1 MTTEAPSGS
10 AEMSATRLAPAS
22 PPELGV
28 GDGLTVG
35 NKPAALPAW
44 LCVVGG
50 PTFGMPG
57 SEPTDEMPGSE
68 PAGSGEVTVMGGSG
82 SSGGATGAGCVVA
95 EVFGVVM
102 ATDADALAA
111 LGSAG
116 AVPVTVRLT
125 DVTATAVRGTVSCA
139 WICRCA
145 D

>member
-1 MTTEAPSGS
+1 
-10 AEMSATRLAPAS
+10 MSATRLAPAS
-22 PPELGV
+22 LPELGV
-28 GDGLTVG
+28 GNGLTVG

-44 LCVVGG
+44 LCVVAGPRFGMPGSVPGSG

-57 SEPTDEMPGSE
+57 GAPT
-68 PAGSGEVTVMGGSG
+68 GSGEVTVMGGSG
-82 SSGGATGAGCVVA
+82 ASGGATGAGCVAA
-95 EVFGVVM
+95 EVLGVVM

-125 DVTATAVRGTVSCA
+125 ELTATAVRGTVSCA